1 MKPYQCKVCGREF
14 NHSGSFSGHKKLMKE
29 CGQYYLTQRE
39 KIKENKRLN
48 VKIVK
53 NEKPADVGE
62 RCAESLGQKGPS
74 VTTDGS
80 QAGAVNMLSAL
91 LLVTDG
97 DHSSSALKNNDD
109 IVGDTRHTTVKQ
121 DPSQLPP
128 VGGSFGE
135 KDVIVSTSVV
145 SGEIECA
152 EEGSIREAVSVVSH
166 TNVEFLQETVET
178 ANSLPVDKGDA
189 ACFEN
194 EERKPVGETA
204 ESGSKD
210 VCSIPVSRESDEP
223 GGPDV
228 KTGTDDTRVSGS
240 QGNTARKRSKPTRTP
255 RGRTSK
261 RKMRDR
267 FNEKKEGTPACMH
280 GD

>member
-1 MKPYQCKVCGREF
+1 MCGREF
-14 NHSGSFSGHKKLMKE
+14 NHSGSFSGHKKRMKE

-48 VKIVK
+48 VKTVK

-62 RCAESLGQKGPS
+62 GCAESLGQKVRS
-74 VTTDGS
+74 AATDGS
-80 QAGAVNMLSAL
+80 QAGAMKMLSAV

-109 IVGDTRHTTVKQ
+109 MVGDARHTTVKQ
-121 DPSQLPP
+121 DPSQLPL
-128 VGGSFGE
+128 VGGAFEE
-135 KDVIVSTSVV
+135 KDDIVPTSVV

-152 EEGSIREAVSVVSH
+152 EGGSIREAVSVVSY
-166 TNVEFLQETVET
+166 TNVDFSQETVET

-194 EERKPVGETA
+194 EERKHVGETA

-210 VCSIPVSRESDEP
+210 ECSIPVSRESDEP

-228 KTGTDDTRVSGS
+228 NTGTDDTRASGS
-240 QGNTARKRSKPTRTP
+240 QGNTARKRSRPTRTS
-255 RGRTSK
+255 RAKTSERK
-261 RKMRDR
+261 RRNR
-267 FNEKKEGTPACMH
+267 FKEKKEAKEGTHACMH
-280 GD
+280 GG